1 MSFRDARQRFLCQD
15 AKKWETSM
23 TAYFDQSHCD
33 IKEFEAH
40 ISRTTETSDVPF
52 ATELTKNIPVY
63 DVPNLTP
70 VMRGE
75 KRRDLMAEWAQVLMS
90 GAGVIALRGAYS
102 DTSVLDE
109 ATAIYEA
116 IIAEEKEKF
125 GSGGDHFAAAG
136 SNDRVWNALQ
146 KLCLTDPAL
155 FARYFGNEAIQ
166 TASEAWLGPMYQ
178 MTAQVNLVHPG
189 GAAQQAHRDYHLGF
203 QTADVA
209 GAFPAHV
216 HDLSP
221 VMTLQG
227 AIAHCDMPLES
238 GPTKLLP
245 FSQSYRPGYMAYR
258 LSAFREVFEQR
269 HVQVALKKG
278 DVVFF
283 NPAVFHAAGENTSS
297 DIHRFA
303 NLLQVGSAMGRSIE
317 AVDRTA
323 MCKAL
328 YPVLAN
334 CSLDPEHKAAAIA
347 SCAEGYSFPTNL
359 DTDPPLGG
367 LVPQTQADL
376 FHQALAQNM
385 TPEAFNTALDALDQ
399 KRLA

>member
-1 MSFRDARQRFLCQD
+1 
-15 AKKWETSM
+15 M

-33 IKEFEAH
+33 INDFKTH
-40 ISRTTETSDVPF
+40 VSQTTDIKDLAFAADV
-52 ATELTKNIPVY
+52 ASNIPIY
-63 DVPNLTP
+63 DIASLHTH
-70 VMRGE
+70 MRGD
-75 KRRDLMAEWAQVLMS
+75 KRRELMAEWATVMMS
-90 GAGVIALRGAYS
+90 GPGVIALKSAYS

-109 ATAIYEA
+109 ATEIYKD
-116 IIAEEKEKF
+116 IIAQEKAAF
-125 GSGGDHFAAAG
+125 GAGADHFAAAG
-136 SNDRVWNALQ
+136 ANDRVWNSLQ
-146 KLCLTDPAL
+146 KLCLKDPGL

-178 MTAQVNLVHPG
+178 MTAQVNLVYPG

-203 QTADVA
+203 QTADIA

-227 AIAHCDMPLES
+227 AIAHCDMPIES

-258 LSAFREVFEQR
+258 LPEFQDFFEEH
-269 HVQVALKKG
+269 HVQIPLSKG
-278 DVVFF
+278 DALFF
-283 NPAVFHAAGENTSS
+283 NPAIFHAAGSNTSA

-328 YPVLAN
+328 YPVIKSCNL
-334 CSLDPEHKAAAIA
+334 SDLEVKAAVTC
-347 SCAEGYSFPTNL
+347 CAEGYSFPTNL

-367 LVPQTQADL
+367 LVPKTQADL
-376 FHQALAQNM
+376 FHEALQGDWTA
-385 TPEAFNTALDALDQ
+385 EAFNDALAALDK
-399 KRLA
+399 KRIA

>member
-1 MSFRDARQRFLCQD
+1 
-15 AKKWETSM
+15 M
-23 TAYFDQSHCD
+23 TAYFDNSHCD
-33 IKEFEAH
+33 IAEFTAH
-40 ISRTTETSDVPF
+40 ISQITDPKDVPF
-52 ATELTKNIPVY
+52 SAEIVKNVPVY
-63 DVPNLTP
+63 DIPDLAATI
-70 VMRGE
+70 RGDA
-75 KRRDLMAEWAQVLMS
+75 RRSLMAEWTRVMMT
-90 GAGVIALRGAYS
+90 GAGVIVLRSAFT
-102 DTSVLDE
+102 DTAVLDE
-109 ATAIYEA
+109 ATAIYEE
-116 IIAEEKEKF
+116 IIAVEKIEF
-125 GSGGDHFAAAG
+125 GAGGDHFAAAG

-146 KLCLTDPAL
+146 KLCIKNPSV

-209 GAFPAHV
+209 GSFPSHV

-227 AIAHCDMPLES
+227 AIAHCDMPVES

-245 FSQSYRPGYMAYR
+245 FSQSYRAGYMAYR
-258 LSAFREVFEQR
+258 LPEFRDLFEER
-269 HVQVALKKG
+269 CVQVALSKG
-278 DVVFF
+278 DAVFF
-283 NPAVFHAAGENTSS
+283 NPAIFHAAGENTSS

-317 AVDRTA
+317 SVNRTA
-323 MCKAL
+323 MCKSL
-328 YPVLAN
+328 YPVISTQGL
-334 CSLDPEHKAAAIA
+334 SSEQISAAIA

-376 FHQALAQNM
+376 FHLALAQKM
-385 TPEAFNTALDALDQ
+385 SPDAFNAALDALDQ